1 MNRAKFAG
9 HAILLSVTAYLVFA
23 FVPMLAA
30 YVHASDH
37 VAYLDPVRMIAL
49 WLGSY
54 LALLVIGWALSLVF
68 FPLTHNPRAVA
79 VPRWDDDAAALPPAA
94 EAYDQEEAWA

>member
-1 MNRAKFAG
+1 MNREKVAG
-9 HAILLSVTAYLVFA
+9 HAVLLSVTAYIVFA

-37 VAYLDPVRMIAL
+37 VAYLDPLRMVAL

-54 LALLVIGWALSLVF
+54 LALLVIGWATSLVF
-68 FPLTHNPRAVA
+68 TLTTTPTTR
-79 VPRWDDDAAALPPAA
+79 RDEAADFLPPTA
-94 EAYDQEEAWA
+94 ERFVYEEEIV

>member
-1 MNRAKFAG
+1 MNRAKVAG
-9 HAILLSVTAYLVFA
+9 HAILLSVTAYITFA

-37 VAYLDPVRMIAL
+37 VAYLDPIRMAAL
-49 WLGSY
+49 WIGSY

-68 FPLTHNPRAVA
+68 TLTTNPRAVA
-79 VPRWDDDAAALPPAA
+79 VPWWDDDAAALPAAA
-94 EAYDQEEAWA
+94 EPYDEEEAWA